1 MRIHRRLIT
10 TTAAAGLA
18 LAAMVPGPAGADHS
32 WGNYHWA
39 RQAAE
44 LELKLGDN
52 VDTKWDAYL
61 GEASFDWTASS
72 VLNTTVDKGTVTNLK
87 RCVPPTGR
95 VEVCN
100 APYGRNGWLG
110 VAGIYASGDHITKG
124 YVKLNDTYFNTST
137 YNKPEWRRLVMCQEV
152 GHTLGLGHQDETF
165 DNPNL
170 GSCMDYTSKPLGPP
184 SNEHPDT
191 HDYGQL
197 ESIYDHSE
205 GTTTQ
210 ASSTGQRAATARA
223 GNSQAE
229 WGRAVRYA
237 SDGRPILFEQD
248 LGNGQR
254 IFTFVVWAL

>member
-1 MRIHRRLIT
+1 MHIHRRLIAT
-10 TTAAAGLA
+10 TAAGLA

-39 RQAAE
+39 RIANPFT
-44 LELKLGDN
+44 LVLGDN
-52 VDTKWDAYL
+52 VDSNWDAYL
-61 GEASFDWTASS
+61 DEASGDWTESS
-72 VLNTTVDKGTVTNLK
+72 VLDTTVDTGTVTSLK
-87 RCVPPTGR
+87 RCIPPTGR

-100 APYGRNGWLG
+100 ATYGRTGWLG
-110 VAGIYASGDHITKG
+110 VAGVYASENHITKG

-152 GHTLGLGHQDETF
+152 GHTFGLGHQDEGF
-165 DNPNL
+165 NNGNL
-170 GSCMDYTSKPLGPP
+170 GSCMDYTDNPLGPP

-197 ESIYDHSE
+197 ETIYGHSDS
-205 GTTTQ
+205 TITV
-210 ASSTGQRAATARA
+210 AASTGQQAAAARA
-223 GNSQAE
+223 GNSEAE
-229 WGRAVRYA
+229 WGRAIRYA

-254 IFTFVVWAL
+254 LFTFAVWAR